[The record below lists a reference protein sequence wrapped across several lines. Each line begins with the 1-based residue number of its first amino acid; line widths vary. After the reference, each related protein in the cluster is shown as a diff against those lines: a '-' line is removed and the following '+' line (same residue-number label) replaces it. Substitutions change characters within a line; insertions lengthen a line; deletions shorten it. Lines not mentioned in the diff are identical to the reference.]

1 MKVMLVEDHPA
12 MRLGLA
18 TAFELVEEIELVGE
32 AEDGQRALELAT
44 EHRPEVVLLDLR
56 IKGEVAGVEICRELK
71 SLPDPPRVVIYTAY
85 NSSEDVF
92 ATRLA
97 GADSYVHKGEE
108 PQKVMEVIRETYE
121 GKRVWLMGYEQDEIS
136 SRLDSLSSGSDLT
149 PREKEIFPLLVRQY
163 TNARIARELCISP
176 RTAKNHASSILKKL
190 GVGNRTE
197 LP

>member
-136 SRLDSLSSGSDLT
+136 ARLDSLSSGSDLT